1 MKYFFDT
8 EFLEGKQPK
17 KLFGLTYDYTKP
29 TIDLISIGIVAED
42 NSVYFAFSSEFNL
55 DWAWNKSDG
64 LGKDGRP
71 IYWIRDN
78 VLLPIYKRFV
88 LGEFRNTYD
97 FSKGTMQYLMDNY
110 GRSNAEIAK
119 DIIQF
124 VGWCRTDT
132 DGDGNCSYCHNK
144 GGCTEKPQFYA
155 YFADYDW
162 VVFCWLF
169 GRMLDLPKNFPYYC
183 RDLKQMLD
191 EMAEDKEY
199 YATLDNAALGPL
211 ESMPKGEPVRDA
223 TFKEKMT
230 LVKLHPS
237 YPNNSNEHCAL
248 ADAKWNKELY
258 KFIQNFR

>member
-17 KLFGLTYDYTKP
+17 KLLGFTYGYTKP

-42 NSVYFAFSSEFNL
+42 GREYFALSNEFNL

-64 LGKDGRP
+64 RNKHGFENF
-71 IYWIRDN
+71 WIRDN
-78 VLLPIYKRFV
+78 VLLPIYKKFV
-88 LGEFRNTYD
+88 SGNQWNIYD
-97 FSKGTMQYLMDNY
+97 FSKGTMRYLMDNY
-110 GRSNAEIAK
+110 GKSNAEIA
-119 DIIQF
+119 DDVVRF
-124 VGWCRTDT
+124 AGWCNTDT
-132 DGDGNCSYCHNK
+132 DKDGNCSYCHNK
-144 GGCTEKPQFYA
+144 GGCVNNPQFYA

-191 EMAEDKEY
+191 EAIADKKY
-199 YATLDNAALGPL
+199 YIDKMGNFWERRIEGYVQTVAT
-211 ESMPKGEPVRDA
+211 ESQKLSWVKKQENYPKS
-223 TFKEKMT
+223 T
-230 LVKLHPS
+230 
-237 YPNNSNEHCAL
+237 NEHCAL

-258 KFIQNFR
+258 KFIQDFK